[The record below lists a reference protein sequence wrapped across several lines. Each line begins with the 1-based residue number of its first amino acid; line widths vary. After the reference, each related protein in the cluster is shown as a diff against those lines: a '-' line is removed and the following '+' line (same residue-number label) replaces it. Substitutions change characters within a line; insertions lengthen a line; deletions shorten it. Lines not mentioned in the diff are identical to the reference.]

1 MTDLKVAN
9 DGVAVDCKDFC
20 MGDAP
25 ESDDCNQPELKN
37 PRSYLS
43 VTKTLSDSNLEPSWN
58 YAEQTFDQDLANQR
72 VDAENAIKRLDQ
84 ERDALLNETSN
95 YCVQKVS
102 KPKNT
107 FNTRIQIGAEST
119 TIELLKY
126 QGLNGLSLVEQNSQ
140 NSEKT
145 ANAEKSETKEP
156 ELEQVEQHPNTIRK
170 YVAGMLAFFSNLRV
184 EYLANGKVYQRKL
197 PVFYGNREKL
207 LTIEEH
213 EFAEL
218 MNGNT
223 NFLPRASLVID
234 SMTYDQNRQNNKNVA
249 VQRELTMQS
258 LTNKNAFA
266 YVTSAPSPYNIAVR
280 LNLITR
286 GMNDAMMLVEQVAS
300 FFNPFYTFKMVEE
313 QQESSIRL
321 QLDSVT
327 FEPPEIDQ
335 FSNNEVMV
343 EFGFTLYGN
352 MYKPRSKE
360 YIIDTITLNI

>member
-1 MTDLKVAN
+1 MTT
-9 DGVAVDCKDFC
+9 VDCKDFC
-20 MGDAP
+20 SQPDP
-25 ESDDCNQPELKN
+25 CDKPELKN
-37 PRSYLS
+37 PRSYLQ
-43 VTKTLSDSNLEPSWN
+43 VEKTLSDSNLEPSWN
-58 YAEQTFDQDLANQR
+58 YAEQTFDQDLNNELNDITKNIQ
-72 VDAENAIKRLDQ
+72 RLDQ
-84 ERDALLNETSN
+84 ERDKLLSSESGEEEF
-95 YCVQKVS
+95 CVKKVS
-102 KPKNT
+102 NPRNA
-107 FNTRIQIGAEST
+107 FNTRIQIGADST

-126 QGLNGLSLVEQNSQ
+126 QGLSLVEQDSQ
-140 NSEKT
+140 NSAK
-145 ANAEKSETKEP
+145 AENSDQP
-156 ELEQVEQHPNTIRK
+156 ELEQVESHPNTIRK

-213 EFAEL
+213 EFSEL

-234 SMTYDQNRQNNKNVA
+234 SMTYDANRQNNKNVA

-335 FSNNEVMV
+335 FSSNEVMV

-360 YIIDTITLNI
+360 FIVDTITLNI

>member
-1 MTDLKVAN
+1 MSKITY
-9 DGVAVDCKDFC
+9 DGKGVEVPCKDFC
-20 MGDAP
+20 SSP
-25 ESDDCNQPELKN
+25 ELDCNKPELKN
-37 PRSYLS
+37 PRSFLK
-43 VTKTLSDSNLEPSWN
+43 VEKRLSDSNLEPSWN
-58 YAEQTFDQDLANQR
+58 YAEQTFDRDLENQLNDITR
-72 VDAENAIKRLDQ
+72 NINRLDQ
-84 ERDALLNETSN
+84 ERDKLLSGEKEF
-95 YCVQKVS
+95 CVKKVS
-102 KPKNT
+102 NPKNA
-107 FNTRIQIGAEST
+107 FNTRIQISQDST

-126 QGLNGLSLVEQNSQ
+126 NGLQSLGSAENSG
-140 NSEKT
+140 NT
-145 ANAEKSETKEP
+145 AKAETPDNAEN
-156 ELEQVEQHPNTIRK
+156 LEQLEQHPNTIRK

-213 EFAEL
+213 EFSEL

-266 YVTSAPSPYNIAVR
+266 YMTSAPSPYNIAVR
-280 LNLITR
+280 LNLVTR

>member
-1 MTDLKVAN
+1 MSKLTYEDN
-9 DGVAVDCKDFC
+9 GVPVDCKDFC
-20 MGDAP
+20 SQPDPQA
-25 ESDDCNQPELKN
+25 DCNKQELKN
-37 PRSYLS
+37 PRSYLK
-43 VTKTLSDSNLEPSWN
+43 VEKTLSDSNLEPSWN
-58 YAEQTFDQDLANQR
+58 YAEQTFDQDLDNQLNDITR
-72 VDAENAIKRLDQ
+72 NIQRLDQ
-84 ERDALLNETSN
+84 ERAKELSGDKEF
-95 YCVQKVS
+95 CVKKVS
-102 KPKNT
+102 KPKNA
-107 FNTRIQIGAEST
+107 FNTRIQIGQDST

-126 QGLNGLSLVEQNSQ
+126 NGLQSLGSAE
-140 NSEKT
+140 NSEST
-145 ANAEKSETKEP
+145 ASAETSDTKEP
-156 ELEQVEQHPNTIRK
+156 ELEQHPNTIRK

-184 EYLANGKVYQRKL
+184 EYLASGKVYQRKL

-213 EFAEL
+213 EFSEL

-266 YVTSAPSPYNIAVR
+266 YMTSAPSPYNIAVR
-280 LNLITR
+280 LNLVTR

-352 MYKPRSKE
+352 MHKPRSKE

>member
-1 MTDLKVAN
+1 MTDLK
-9 DGVAVDCKDFC
+9 VDCKDFC
-20 MGDAP
+20 SP
-25 ESDDCNQPELKN
+25 ESDDCNKPELKN
-37 PRSYLS
+37 PRSYLK
-43 VTKTLSDSNLEPSWN
+43 VEKKLSDSNLEPSWN
-58 YAEQTFDQDLANQR
+58 YAEQTFDRDLDNQLNDITR
-72 VDAENAIKRLDQ
+72 NIQRLDQ
-84 ERDALLNETSN
+84 ERDKELSGNKEF
-95 YCVQKVS
+95 CVKEVS
-102 KPKNT
+102 KPKNA
-107 FNTRIQIGAEST
+107 FNTRIQIGQDST

-126 QGLNGLSLVEQNSQ
+126 NGLQSLGSAE
-140 NSEKT
+140 NSESTAPAETPST
-145 ANAEKSETKEP
+145 ANSKEP
-156 ELEQVEQHPNTIRK
+156 ELEQHPNTIRK

-184 EYLANGKVYQRKL
+184 EYLASGKVYQRKL

-234 SMTYDQNRQNNKNVA
+234 SMTYDANRQNNKNVA
-249 VQRELTMQS
+249 VQRELTMSS

-266 YVTSAPSPYNIAVR
+266 YMTSAPSPYNIAVR
-280 LNLITR
+280 LNLVTR

>member
-1 MTDLKVAN
+1 MTDLK
-9 DGVAVDCKDFC
+9 VDCKDFC
-20 MGDAP
+20 SP
-25 ESDDCNQPELKN
+25 ETDDCDKPADLVLKN

-58 YAEQTFDQDLANQR
+58 YAEQTLDQDLANQR
-72 VDAENAIKRLDQ
+72 EDAENAIKRLDQ

-102 KPKNT
+102 KPKNA

-126 QGLNGLSLVEQNSQ
+126 NGLSLGQPNSQ
-140 NSEKT
+140 NSETT
-145 ANAEKSETKEP
+145 ANAETPNSKEP
-156 ELEQVEQHPNTIRK
+156 EQLEQHPNTIRK

-213 EFAEL
+213 EFSEL

-266 YVTSAPSPYNIAVR
+266 YMTSAPSPYNIAVR

-300 FFNPFYTFKMVEE
+300 FFNPFYTFKMVEA

>member
-1 MTDLKVAN
+1 MTT
-9 DGVAVDCKDFC
+9 VDCKDFC
-20 MGDAP
+20 KPLDPQA
-25 ESDDCNQPELKN
+25 DCDKPELKN

-58 YAEQTFDQDLANQR
+58 YVDQTLDQDLANQR
-72 VDAENAIKRLDQ
+72 EDAENAIKRLDQ
-84 ERDALLNETSN
+84 ERDKLLSGEQEF
-95 YCVQKVS
+95 CVKKVS
-102 KPKNT
+102 KPKNA

-126 QGLNGLSLVEQNSQ
+126 NGLQISNNSVTE
-140 NSEKT
+140 NTENTESTE
-145 ANAEKSETKEP
+145 NKEP
-156 ELEQVEQHPNTIRK
+156 AQEQLEQHPNTIRK

-213 EFAEL
+213 EFSEL

-234 SMTYDQNRQNNKNVA
+234 SMTYDANRQNNKNVA

-360 YIIDTITLNI
+360 FIVDTITLNI

>member
-1 MTDLKVAN
+1 MTTT
-9 DGVAVDCKDFC
+9 VDCKDFC
-20 MGDAP
+20 SQPDPQA
-25 ESDDCNQPELKN
+25 DCNKPELKN
-37 PRSYLS
+37 PRSYLK
-43 VTKTLSDSNLEPSWN
+43 VEKKLSDSNLEPSWN
-58 YAEQTFDQDLANQR
+58 YAEQTFDQDLDNQLNDITR
-72 VDAENAIKRLDQ
+72 NIQRLDR
-84 ERDALLNETSN
+84 EREKELSGNKEF
-95 YCVQKVS
+95 CVKKVS
-102 KPKNT
+102 KPKNA
-107 FNTRIQIGAEST
+107 FNTRIQIGQDST

-126 QGLNGLSLVEQNSQ
+126 NGLQSLGSAE
-140 NSEKT
+140 NSETT
-145 ANAEKSETKEP
+145 ANAETPNTKEP
-156 ELEQVEQHPNTIRK
+156 EQLEHHPNTIRK

-184 EYLANGKVYQRKL
+184 EYLASGKVYQRKL

-234 SMTYDQNRQNNKNVA
+234 SMTYDANRQNNKNVA

-266 YVTSAPSPYNIAVR
+266 YMTSAPSPYNIAVR
-280 LNLITR
+280 LNLVTR

>member
-1 MTDLKVAN
+1 MTTT
-9 DGVAVDCKDFC
+9 VDCKDFC
-20 MGDAP
+20 SPLDPQA
-25 ESDDCNQPELKN
+25 DCNKPELKN
-37 PRSYLS
+37 PRSYLK
-43 VTKTLSDSNLEPSWN
+43 VEKKLSDSNLEPSWN
-58 YAEQTFDQDLANQR
+58 YAEQTFDQDLDNQLNDITR
-72 VDAENAIKRLDQ
+72 NIQRLDQ
-84 ERDALLNETSN
+84 ERAKELSGEKEF
-95 YCVQKVS
+95 CVEKVS
-102 KPKNT
+102 KPKNA
-107 FNTRIQIGAEST
+107 FNTRIQIGQDST

-126 QGLNGLSLVEQNSQ
+126 NGLQSLGSAE
-140 NSEKT
+140 NSEST
-145 ANAEKSETKEP
+145 ASAENSEST
-156 ELEQVEQHPNTIRK
+156 EQDHLEQHPNTIRK

-184 EYLANGKVYQRKL
+184 EYLASGKVYQRKL

-213 EFAEL
+213 EFSEL

-234 SMTYDQNRQNNKNVA
+234 SMTYDANRQNNKNVA

-266 YVTSAPSPYNIAVR
+266 YMTSAPSPYNIAVR
-280 LNLITR
+280 LNLVTR

>member
-1 MTDLKVAN
+1 MSKLTYEDN
-9 DGVAVDCKDFC
+9 GVPVDCKDFC
-20 MGDAP
+20 SP
-25 ESDDCNQPELKN
+25 ETDDCNKQELKN

-72 VDAENAIKRLDQ
+72 VDTENAIKRLDQ
-84 ERDALLNETSN
+84 ERDVLLNETEN
-95 YCVQKVS
+95 YCIQKVS
-102 KPKNT
+102 KPKNA
-107 FNTRIQIGAEST
+107 FNTRIQIGQDST

-126 QGLNGLSLVEQNSQ
+126 NGLGLGQPNSQ
-140 NSEKT
+140 NPET
-145 ANAEKSETKEP
+145 TVNAENSETKEP
-156 ELEQVEQHPNTIRK
+156 AQDQLEQHPNTIRK

-213 EFAEL
+213 EFSEL

-234 SMTYDQNRQNNKNVA
+234 SMTYDANRQNNKNVA

>member
-1 MTDLKVAN
+1 MTIEIE
-9 DGVAVDCKDFC
+9 CKDFC
-20 MGDAP
+20 SP
-25 ESDDCNQPELKN
+25 ETDDCDKPELKN
-37 PRSYLS
+37 PRSYLK
-43 VTKTLSDSNLEPSWN
+43 VEKKLSDSNLEPSWN

-84 ERDALLNETSN
+84 ERDKLLSGEQEF
-95 YCVQKVS
+95 CVQKVS
-102 KPKNT
+102 NPKNA

-119 TIELLKY
+119 TIELLRY
-126 QGLNGLSLVEQNSQ
+126 NGLSLVEQNSQ
-140 NSEKT
+140 DSAK
-145 ANAEKSETKEP
+145 AENSETKEP
-156 ELEQVEQHPNTIRK
+156 EQYQLEQHPNTIRK

-213 EFAEL
+213 EFSEL

-266 YVTSAPSPYNIAVR
+266 YMTSAPSPYNIAVR

>member
-1 MTDLKVAN
+1 MTTT
-9 DGVAVDCKDFC
+9 VDCKDFC
-20 MGDAP
+20 SPLDPQA
-25 ESDDCNQPELKN
+25 DCNKPELKN
-37 PRSYLS
+37 PRSYLKVEKS
-43 VTKTLSDSNLEPSWN
+43 LSDSNLEPSWN

-84 ERDALLNETSN
+84 ERDKLLSGEKEF
-95 YCVQKVS
+95 CVQKVS
-102 KPKNT
+102 KPKNA
-107 FNTRIQIGAEST
+107 FNTRIQIGVEST

-126 QGLNGLSLVEQNSQ
+126 NGLSLGQPNSQ
-140 NSEKT
+140 SSETT
-145 ANAEKSETKEP
+145 ASAENSETKEP
-156 ELEQVEQHPNTIRK
+156 EHLEQHPNTIRK

-184 EYLANGKVYQRKL
+184 EYLANGKVFQRKL

-213 EFAEL
+213 EFTEL

-234 SMTYDQNRQNNKNVA
+234 SMTYDANRQNNKNVA

-266 YVTSAPSPYNIAVR
+266 YMTSAPSPYNIAVR

>member
-1 MTDLKVAN
+1 MTTT
-9 DGVAVDCKDFC
+9 VDCKDFC
-20 MGDAP
+20 SP
-25 ESDDCNQPELKN
+25 ESNDCDKPELKN
-37 PRSYLS
+37 PRSYLK
-43 VTKTLSDSNLEPSWN
+43 VEKKLSDSNLEPSWN
-58 YAEQTFDQDLANQR
+58 YAEQTFDQDLDNQLNDITR
-72 VDAENAIKRLDQ
+72 NIQRLDR
-84 ERDALLNETSN
+84 ERDKELSGETEF
-95 YCVQKVS
+95 CVKKVS
-102 KPKNT
+102 KPKNA
-107 FNTRIQIGAEST
+107 FNTRIQIGQDST

-126 QGLNGLSLVEQNSQ
+126 NGLQSLGSAE
-140 NSEKT
+140 NSETT
-145 ANAEKSETKEP
+145 ANAENSETKEP
-156 ELEQVEQHPNTIRK
+156 ELEQHPNTIRK

-213 EFAEL
+213 EFSEL

-234 SMTYDQNRQNNKNVA
+234 SMTYDANRQNNKNVA

-266 YVTSAPSPYNIAVR
+266 YMTSAPSPYNIAVR
-280 LNLITR
+280 LNLVTR

>member
-1 MTDLKVAN
+1 MTTT
-9 DGVAVDCKDFC
+9 VDCKDFC
-20 MGDAP
+20 SPLDPNDAQA
-25 ESDDCNQPELKN
+25 DCNKPELKN
-37 PRSYLS
+37 PRSYLK
-43 VTKTLSDSNLEPSWN
+43 VEKKLSDSNLEPSWN
-58 YAEQTFDQDLANQR
+58 YAEQTFVQDLDNQLNDITR
-72 VDAENAIKRLDQ
+72 NIQRLDR
-84 ERDALLNETSN
+84 ERDKEISGEKEF
-95 YCVQKVS
+95 CVKKVS
-102 KPKNT
+102 KPKNS
-107 FNTRIQIGAEST
+107 FNTRIQIGQDST

-126 QGLNGLSLVEQNSQ
+126 NGLQSLGSAE
-140 NSEKT
+140 NSEST
-145 ANAEKSETKEP
+145 ATAETSDTKEQ
-156 ELEQVEQHPNTIRK
+156 EHLEQHPNTIRK

-184 EYLANGKVYQRKL
+184 EYLASGKVYQRKL

-234 SMTYDQNRQNNKNVA
+234 SMTYDANRQNNKNVA

-266 YVTSAPSPYNIAVR
+266 YMTSAPSPYNIAVR
-280 LNLITR
+280 LNLVTR

-327 FEPPEIDQ
+327 LEPPEIDQ

>member
-1 MTDLKVAN
+1 MTN
-9 DGVAVDCKDFC
+9 VDCKDFC
-20 MGDAP
+20 SP
-25 ESDDCNQPELKN
+25 ETDDCNKPELKN
-37 PRSYLS
+37 PRSYLK
-43 VTKTLSDSNLEPSWN
+43 VEKKLSDSNLEPSWN
-58 YAEQTFDQDLANQR
+58 YAEQTFDQDLDNQLNDITR
-72 VDAENAIKRLDQ
+72 NIQRLDQ
-84 ERDALLNETSN
+84 ERDKELSGNKEF
-95 YCVQKVS
+95 CVKKVS
-102 KPKNT
+102 KPKNA
-107 FNTRIQIGAEST
+107 FNTRIQIGQDST

-126 QGLNGLSLVEQNSQ
+126 QGLNGLSLGQQ
-140 NSEKT
+140 NSENSEST
-145 ANAEKSETKEP
+145 ANAENSETKEL
-156 ELEQVEQHPNTIRK
+156 ELEQHPNTIRK

-184 EYLANGKVYQRKL
+184 EYLSNGKVYQRKL

-213 EFAEL
+213 EFTEL

-234 SMTYDQNRQNNKNVA
+234 SMTYDANRQNNKNVA
-249 VQRELTMQS
+249 VQRELTMSS

-266 YVTSAPSPYNIAVR
+266 YMTSAPSPYNIAVR
-280 LNLITR
+280 LNLVTR

>member
-1 MTDLKVAN
+1 MTTVN
-9 DGVAVDCKDFC
+9 CKDFC
-20 MGDAP
+20 SQPDPQA
-25 ESDDCNQPELKN
+25 DCNKPELKN
-37 PRSYLS
+37 PRSYLR
-43 VTKTLSDSNLEPSWN
+43 VEKTLSDSNLEPSWN

-72 VDAENAIKRLDQ
+72 EDAEKAIKRLDQ
-84 ERDALLNETSN
+84 ERDKLLSGEEEF
-95 YCVQKVS
+95 CVKKVS
-102 KPKNT
+102 NPRNA
-107 FNTRIQIGAEST
+107 FNTRIQIGADST

-126 QGLNGLSLVEQNSQ
+126 NGLSLVQPNSQ
-140 NSEKT
+140 NSAT
-145 ANAEKSETKEP
+145 AENSETKEP
-156 ELEQVEQHPNTIRK
+156 QLEQHPNTIRK

-184 EYLANGKVYQRKL
+184 EYLTNGKVYQRKL

-213 EFAEL
+213 EFSEL

-234 SMTYDQNRQNNKNVA
+234 SMTYDANRQNNKNVA

-327 FEPPEIDQ
+327 FEPPELDQ
-335 FSNNEVMV
+335 FSNNEVMI

-360 YIIDTITLNI
+360 FIVDTITLNI

>member
-1 MTDLKVAN
+1 MTTT
-9 DGVAVDCKDFC
+9 VDCKDFC
-20 MGDAP
+20 SL
-25 ESDDCNQPELKN
+25 ESDDCNKPTLKN
-37 PRSYLS
+37 PRSYLR
-43 VTKTLSDSNLEPSWN
+43 VEKTISDSNLESSWN
-58 YAEQTFDQDLANQR
+58 YAEQTFDQDLNN
-72 VDAENAIKRLDQ
+72 ELNAPGDITKNIQRLDR
-84 ERDALLNETSN
+84 ERDKLLSSESSDKEF
-95 YCVQKVS
+95 CVKKVS
-102 KPKNT
+102 NPRNA
-107 FNTRIQIGAEST
+107 FNTRIQIGADST

-126 QGLNGLSLVEQNSQ
+126 NGLSLVQPNLQNSA
-140 NSEKT
+140 T
-145 ANAEKSETKEP
+145 AENSETKEP
-156 ELEQVEQHPNTIRK
+156 QLEQVESHPNTIRK

-213 EFAEL
+213 EFSEL

-234 SMTYDQNRQNNKNVA
+234 SMTYDANRQNNKNVA

-335 FSNNEVMV
+335 YSSNEVMV

-360 YIIDTITLNI
+360 FIVDTITLNI

>member
-1 MTDLKVAN
+1 MTTT
-9 DGVAVDCKDFC
+9 VDCKDFC
-20 MGDAP
+20 SQPDLLA
-25 ESDDCNQPELKN
+25 DCDKPVDLVLKN
-37 PRSYLS
+37 PRSYLR
-43 VTKTLSDSNLEPSWN
+43 VEKTLSNSNLEPSWN
-58 YAEQTFDQDLANQR
+58 YAEQTFDQDLNNELNDITKNIQ
-72 VDAENAIKRLDQ
+72 RLDQ
-84 ERDALLNETSN
+84 ERDKLLSGEKEF
-95 YCVQKVS
+95 CVKKVS
-102 KPKNT
+102 NPKNA
-107 FNTRIQIGAEST
+107 FNTRIQIGADST

-126 QGLNGLSLVEQNSQ
+126 NGLSLVQPNSQ
-140 NSEKT
+140 NSETT
-145 ANAEKSETKEP
+145 AKAENSDQP
-156 ELEQVEQHPNTIRK
+156 ELEQHPNTIRK

-213 EFAEL
+213 EFSEL

-234 SMTYDQNRQNNKNVA
+234 SMTYDANRQNNKNVA

-335 FSNNEVMV
+335 YSSNEVMI

-360 YIIDTITLNI
+360 YIVDTITLNI

>member
-1 MTDLKVAN
+1 MTDLK
-9 DGVAVDCKDFC
+9 VDCKDFC
-20 MGDAP
+20 SQPDPQA
-25 ESDDCNQPELKN
+25 DCNKPELKN
-37 PRSYLS
+37 PRSYLK
-43 VTKTLSDSNLEPSWN
+43 VEKKLSDSNLEPSWN
-58 YAEQTFDQDLANQR
+58 YAEQTFDQDLDNQLNDITR
-72 VDAENAIKRLDQ
+72 NIQRLDR
-84 ERDALLNETSN
+84 ERDKELSGNKEF
-95 YCVQKVS
+95 CVKKVS
-102 KPKNT
+102 KPKNA
-107 FNTRIQIGAEST
+107 FNTRIQIDQDST

-126 QGLNGLSLVEQNSQ
+126 NGLQSLGPAE
-140 NSEKT
+140 NSEST
-145 ANAEKSETKEP
+145 ASAENSEST
-156 ELEQVEQHPNTIRK
+156 EQDHLEQHPNTIRK

-184 EYLANGKVYQRKL
+184 EYLASGKVYQRKL

-234 SMTYDQNRQNNKNVA
+234 SMTYDANRQNNKNVA

-266 YVTSAPSPYNIAVR
+266 YMTSAPSPYNIAVR
-280 LNLITR
+280 LNLVTR

>member
-1 MTDLKVAN
+1 MTDLK
-9 DGVAVDCKDFC
+9 VDCKDFC
-20 MGDAP
+20 MVDAP
-25 ESDDCNQPELKN
+25 ESGDCDKPEPKN
-37 PRSYLS
+37 PRSYLK
-43 VTKTLSDSNLEPSWN
+43 VEKKLSDSNLEPSWN
-58 YAEQTFDQDLANQR
+58 YAGQTFDQDLANQR

-84 ERDALLNETSN
+84 ERDKLLADDPQDTT

-102 KPKNT
+102 KPKNA
-107 FNTRIQIGAEST
+107 FNTRIQIGQDST

-126 QGLNGLSLVEQNSQ
+126 NGLGLGDQQSS
-140 NSEKT
+140 NSENSAK
-145 ANAEKSETKEP
+145 AETSETKEP
-156 ELEQVEQHPNTIRK
+156 ELEQHPNTIRK

-234 SMTYDQNRQNNKNVA
+234 SMTYDANRQNNKNVA

-266 YVTSAPSPYNIAVR
+266 YMTSAPSPYNIAVR
-280 LNLITR
+280 LNLVTR

-360 YIIDTITLNI
+360 FIIDTITLNI

>member
-1 MTDLKVAN
+1 MTT
-9 DGVAVDCKDFC
+9 VDCKDFC
-20 MGDAP
+20 SQPDPQAA
-25 ESDDCNQPELKN
+25 CNKPELKN
-37 PRSYLS
+37 PRSYLR
-43 VTKTLSDSNLEPSWN
+43 VEKTLSDSNLEPSWN
-58 YAEQTFDQDLANQR
+58 YAEQTFDQDLNNELSDITKNIQ
-72 VDAENAIKRLDQ
+72 RLDQ
-84 ERDALLNETSN
+84 ERDKLLSSESGDKEF
-95 YCVQKVS
+95 CVKKVS
-102 KPKNT
+102 NPKNA
-107 FNTRIQIGAEST
+107 FNTRIQIGADST

-126 QGLNGLSLVEQNSQ
+126 QGLNGLSLVQQNSQ
-140 NSEKT
+140 NSETT
-145 ANAEKSETKEP
+145 AKAENSDQP
-156 ELEQVEQHPNTIRK
+156 ELEQHPNTIRK

-213 EFAEL
+213 EFSEL

-234 SMTYDQNRQNNKNVA
+234 SMTYDANRQNNKNVA

-335 FSNNEVMV
+335 YSSNEVMV

-360 YIIDTITLNI
+360 FIVDTITLNI

>member
-1 MTDLKVAN
+1 MTDLKV
-9 DGVAVDCKDFC
+9 GCKDFC
-20 MGDAP
+20 SQPDP
-25 ESDDCNQPELKN
+25 CNKPELKN
-37 PRSYLS
+37 PRSYLK
-43 VTKTLSDSNLEPSWN
+43 VEKKLSDSNLEPSWN
-58 YAEQTFDQDLANQR
+58 YAEQTFDQDLDNQLNDITR
-72 VDAENAIKRLDQ
+72 NIQRLDR
-84 ERDALLNETSN
+84 ERDKELSGETEF
-95 YCVQKVS
+95 CVKKVS
-102 KPKNT
+102 KPKNA
-107 FNTRIQIGAEST
+107 FNTRIQIGQDST

-126 QGLNGLSLVEQNSQ
+126 NGLQSLGSAE
-140 NSEKT
+140 NSETT
-145 ANAEKSETKEP
+145 ANAENSETKEP
-156 ELEQVEQHPNTIRK
+156 ELGQLEQHPNTIRK

-234 SMTYDQNRQNNKNVA
+234 SMTYDANRQNNKNVA

-266 YVTSAPSPYNIAVR
+266 YMTSAPSPYNIAVR
-280 LNLITR
+280 LNLVTR

>member
-1 MTDLKVAN
+1 MSKITY
-9 DGVAVDCKDFC
+9 DGKGVEVPCKDFC
-20 MGDAP
+20 SSP
-25 ESDDCNQPELKN
+25 ELDCNKPELKN
-37 PRSYLS
+37 PRSFLK
-43 VTKTLSDSNLEPSWN
+43 VEKRLSDSNLEPSWN
-58 YAEQTFDQDLANQR
+58 YAEQTFDRDLENQLNDITR
-72 VDAENAIKRLDQ
+72 NINRLDQ
-84 ERDALLNETSN
+84 ERDKLLSGEKEF
-95 YCVQKVS
+95 CVKKVS
-102 KPKNT
+102 NPKNA
-107 FNTRIQIGAEST
+107 FNTRIQISQDST

-126 QGLNGLSLVEQNSQ
+126 NGLSLGEQNPQ
-140 NSEKT
+140 DSENT
-145 ANAEKSETKEP
+145 AKAETSDNAEN
-156 ELEQVEQHPNTIRK
+156 LEQLEQHPNTIRK

-213 EFAEL
+213 EFSEL

-234 SMTYDQNRQNNKNVA
+234 SMTYDANRQNNKNVA

-266 YVTSAPSPYNIAVR
+266 YMTSAPSPYNIAVR
-280 LNLITR
+280 LNLVTR

>member
-1 MTDLKVAN
+1 MSKITYEDN
-9 DGVAVDCKDFC
+9 GVAVDCKDFC
-20 MGDAP
+20 SPLDSQA
-25 ESDDCNQPELKN
+25 DCNKPELKN
-37 PRSYLS
+37 PRSYLK
-43 VTKTLSDSNLEPSWN
+43 VEKKLSDSNLEPSWN
-58 YAEQTFDQDLANQR
+58 YAEQTFDQDLDNQLNDITR
-72 VDAENAIKRLDQ
+72 NIQRLDQ
-84 ERDALLNETSN
+84 ERDKIISGDSEF
-95 YCVQKVS
+95 CVKKVS
-102 KPKNT
+102 KPKNA
-107 FNTRIQIGAEST
+107 FNTKIQIGAEST

-126 QGLNGLSLVEQNSQ
+126 NGLSLVEQNSQ
-140 NSEKT
+140 NPETT
-145 ANAEKSETKEP
+145 ANAENSETP
-156 ELEQVEQHPNTIRK
+156 EQLEQHPNTIRK

-184 EYLANGKVYQRKL
+184 EYLSNGKVYQRKL

-234 SMTYDQNRQNNKNVA
+234 SMTYDANRQNNKNVA

-266 YVTSAPSPYNIAVR
+266 YMTSAPSPYNIAVR
-280 LNLITR
+280 LNLVTR

-335 FSNNEVMV
+335 FSSNEVMV

>member
-1 MTDLKVAN
+1 MTTT
-9 DGVAVDCKDFC
+9 VDCKDFC
-20 MGDAP
+20 SPLDPQA
-25 ESDDCNQPELKN
+25 DCEKQELKN
-37 PRSYLS
+37 PRSYLK
-43 VTKTLSDSNLEPSWN
+43 VEKKLSDSNLEPSWN
-58 YAEQTFDQDLANQR
+58 YVDQTIDQDLANQR
-72 VDAENAIKRLDQ
+72 EDAENAIKRLDQ

-102 KPKNT
+102 KPKNA

-126 QGLNGLSLVEQNSQ
+126 NGLSLGQPNSQ
-140 NSEKT
+140 NPETT
-145 ANAEKSETKEP
+145 AQAETPNSKEP
-156 ELEQVEQHPNTIRK
+156 EQLEQHPNTIRK

-184 EYLANGKVYQRKL
+184 EYLTNGKVYQRKL

-213 EFAEL
+213 EFSEL

-266 YVTSAPSPYNIAVR
+266 YMTSAPSPYNIAVR

>member
-1 MTDLKVAN
+1 MTTT
-9 DGVAVDCKDFC
+9 VDCKDFC

-25 ESDDCNQPELKN
+25 ETDDCNKPELKNLSN
-37 PRSYLS
+37 PRSYL
-43 VTKTLSDSNLEPSWN
+43 KAEKKLSDSNLEPSWN

-72 VDAENAIKRLDQ
+72 VDAENAIKRLDR
-84 ERDALLNETSN
+84 ERDKLLSGDPQDTT

-102 KPKNT
+102 KPKNA

-126 QGLNGLSLVEQNSQ
+126 NGLSLGQPNSQ
-140 NSEKT
+140 NSETT
-145 ANAEKSETKEP
+145 ANAENSETKEP
-156 ELEQVEQHPNTIRK
+156 EQLEQHPNTIRK

-213 EFAEL
+213 EFTEL

-234 SMTYDQNRQNNKNVA
+234 SMTYDANRQNNKNVA

-266 YVTSAPSPYNIAVR
+266 YMTSAPSPYNIAVR

>member
-1 MTDLKVAN
+1 MTTTVN
-9 DGVAVDCKDFC
+9 CKDFC
-20 MGDAP
+20 SQPDP
-25 ESDDCNQPELKN
+25 CDKPELKN
-37 PRSYLS
+37 PRSYLRAEKS
-43 VTKTLSDSNLEPSWN
+43 LSDSNLEPSWN
-58 YAEQTFDQDLANQR
+58 YAEQTFDQDLNNELNDITKNIQR
-72 VDAENAIKRLDQ
+72 LYQ
-84 ERDALLNETSN
+84 ERDKLLSSESSDKEF
-95 YCVQKVS
+95 CVKKVS
-102 KPKNT
+102 NPKNA
-107 FNTRIQIGAEST
+107 FNTRIQIGADST

-126 QGLNGLSLVEQNSQ
+126 QGLSLVQPNSQ
-140 NSEKT
+140 NSETT
-145 ANAEKSETKEP
+145 AKAENSDQP
-156 ELEQVEQHPNTIRK
+156 ELEQVELHPNTIRK

-213 EFAEL
+213 EFSEL

-234 SMTYDQNRQNNKNVA
+234 SMTYDANRQNNKNVA

-335 FSNNEVMV
+335 YSSNEVMI

-352 MYKPRSKE
+352 MYKPRFKE
-360 YIIDTITLNI
+360 FIVDTITLNI

>member
-1 MTDLKVAN
+1 MTT
-9 DGVAVDCKDFC
+9 VDCKDFC
-20 MGDAP
+20 KPLDPQA
-25 ESDDCNQPELKN
+25 DCNKPELKN
-37 PRSYLS
+37 PRSYLK
-43 VTKTLSDSNLEPSWN
+43 VEKKLSDSNLEPSWN
-58 YAEQTFDQDLANQR
+58 YVDQTLDQDLANQR
-72 VDAENAIKRLDQ
+72 EDAENAIKRLDQ
-84 ERDALLNETSN
+84 ERDKLLSGEKEF
-95 YCVQKVS
+95 CVKKVS
-102 KPKNT
+102 KPKNA
-107 FNTRIQIGAEST
+107 FNTRIQIGVEST

-126 QGLNGLSLVEQNSQ
+126 NGLQIPDNSVT
-140 NSEKT
+140 ETT
-145 ANAEKSETKEP
+145 ANAENSETKEL
-156 ELEQVEQHPNTIRK
+156 ELEQHPNTIRK

-213 EFAEL
+213 EFSEL

-234 SMTYDQNRQNNKNVA
+234 SMTYDANRQNNKNVA

-266 YVTSAPSPYNIAVR
+266 YMTSAPSPYNIAVR
-280 LNLITR
+280 LNLVTR

>member
-1 MTDLKVAN
+1 MV
-9 DGVAVDCKDFC
+9 
-20 MGDAP
+20 
-25 ESDDCNQPELKN
+25 
-37 PRSYLS
+37 
-43 VTKTLSDSNLEPSWN
+43 PSWN
-58 YAEQTFDQDLANQR
+58 YAEQTFDQDLENQLSDITR
-72 VDAENAIKRLDQ
+72 NINRLDQ
-84 ERDALLNETSN
+84 ERDKLLSGEKEF
-95 YCVQKVS
+95 CVKKVS
-102 KPKNT
+102 KPKNA
-107 FNTRIQIGAEST
+107 FNTRIQISQDST

-126 QGLNGLSLVEQNSQ
+126 NGLSLGEQNPQ
-140 NSEKT
+140 DSENT
-145 ANAEKSETKEP
+145 AKAETSDNAEN
-156 ELEQVEQHPNTIRK
+156 LEQLEQHPNTIRK

-213 EFAEL
+213 EFSEL

-234 SMTYDQNRQNNKNVA
+234 SMTYDANRQNNKNVA

-266 YVTSAPSPYNIAVR
+266 YMTSAPSPYNIAVR
-280 LNLITR
+280 LNLVTR

>member
-1 MTDLKVAN
+1 MSKLTYEDN
-9 DGVAVDCKDFC
+9 GVPVDCKDFC
-20 MGDAP
+20 SP
-25 ESDDCNQPELKN
+25 ETDDCDKPELKN
-37 PRSYLS
+37 PRSYLK
-43 VTKTLSDSNLEPSWN
+43 VEKPLSDSNLEPSWN

-84 ERDALLNETSN
+84 EHDNLLNETSN
-95 YCVQKVS
+95 HCVQKVS
-102 KPKNT
+102 KPKNA

-126 QGLNGLSLVEQNSQ
+126 NGLSLGQPNSQ
-140 NSEKT
+140 NPETT
-145 ANAEKSETKEP
+145 ANAETSETKEQDH
-156 ELEQVEQHPNTIRK
+156 LEQHPNTIRK

-213 EFAEL
+213 EFSEL

-266 YVTSAPSPYNIAVR
+266 YMTSAPSPYNIAVR

>member
-1 MTDLKVAN
+1 MTDLK
-9 DGVAVDCKDFC
+9 VDCKDFC
-20 MGDAP
+20 SP
-25 ESDDCNQPELKN
+25 ETDDCDKPELKN
-37 PRSYLS
+37 PRSYIS

-84 ERDALLNETSN
+84 ERDKLLADDPQDTT
-95 YCVQKVS
+95 YCAQKVS
-102 KPKNT
+102 KPKNA

-126 QGLNGLSLVEQNSQ
+126 NGLSLVEQNSQ
-140 NSEKT
+140 NSETT
-145 ANAEKSETKEP
+145 ANAENSETKEP
-156 ELEQVEQHPNTIRK
+156 EQLEQHPNTIRK

-213 EFAEL
+213 EFSEL

-266 YVTSAPSPYNIAVR
+266 YMTSAPSPYNIAVR

>member
-1 MTDLKVAN
+1 MTIEIE
-9 DGVAVDCKDFC
+9 CKDFC

-25 ESDDCNQPELKN
+25 ESDDCNKPELKNLSN
-37 PRSYLS
+37 PRSYLKVEKS
-43 VTKTLSDSNLEPSWN
+43 LSDSNLEPSWN

-84 ERDALLNETSN
+84 ERDKLLSGEKEF
-95 YCVQKVS
+95 CVQKVS
-102 KPKNT
+102 KPKNA
-107 FNTRIQIGAEST
+107 FNTRIQIGQDST

-126 QGLNGLSLVEQNSQ
+126 NGLQSLGSAE
-140 NSEKT
+140 NSEST
-145 ANAEKSETKEP
+145 ASAETSETKEQDH
-156 ELEQVEQHPNTIRK
+156 LEQHPNTIRK

-184 EYLANGKVYQRKL
+184 EYLTNGKVYQRKL

-213 EFAEL
+213 EFSEL

-266 YVTSAPSPYNIAVR
+266 YMTSAPSPYNIAVR

>member
-20 MGDAP
+20 SPLDPQA
-25 ESDDCNQPELKN
+25 DCEKQELKN
-37 PRSYLS
+37 PRSYLK
-43 VTKTLSDSNLEPSWN
+43 VDKTLSDSNLEPSWN

-102 KPKNT
+102 KPKNA

-126 QGLNGLSLVEQNSQ
+126 NGLSLVEQNSQ
-140 NSEKT
+140 NSETT
-145 ANAEKSETKEP
+145 AQAETPDDSH
-156 ELEQVEQHPNTIRK
+156 LEQHPNTIRK

-213 EFAEL
+213 EFSEL

-266 YVTSAPSPYNIAVR
+266 YMTSAPSPYNIAVR

-360 YIIDTITLNI
+360 FIVDTITLNI

>member
-1 MTDLKVAN
+1 MTTTIS
-9 DGVAVDCKDFC
+9 CKDFC
-20 MGDAP
+20 SQPDPQAAC
-25 ESDDCNQPELKN
+25 DKPELKN
-37 PRSYLS
+37 PRSYLQ
-43 VTKTLSDSNLEPSWN
+43 VEKKLSDSNLEPSWN
-58 YAEQTFDQDLANQR
+58 YAEQTFDQDLNNELNDITKNIQ
-72 VDAENAIKRLDQ
+72 RLDQ
-84 ERDALLNETSN
+84 ERDKLLSSESGDKEF
-95 YCVQKVS
+95 CVKKVS
-102 KPKNT
+102 NPKNA
-107 FNTRIQIGAEST
+107 FNTRIQIGADST

-126 QGLNGLSLVEQNSQ
+126 NGLSLVQPNSQ
-140 NSEKT
+140 NSAT
-145 ANAEKSETKEP
+145 AENSDQP
-156 ELEQVEQHPNTIRK
+156 ELEQVELHPNTIRK

-213 EFAEL
+213 EFSEL

-234 SMTYDQNRQNNKNVA
+234 SMTYDANRQNNKNVA

-335 FSNNEVMV
+335 YSSNEVMV

-360 YIIDTITLNI
+360 FIVDTITLNI

>member
-1 MTDLKVAN
+1 MTIEIE
-9 DGVAVDCKDFC
+9 CKDFC

-25 ESDDCNQPELKN
+25 ETDDCNKPELKNLSN

-84 ERDALLNETSN
+84 ERDNLLSGEKEF
-95 YCVQKVS
+95 CVQKVS
-102 KPKNT
+102 KPKNA

-126 QGLNGLSLVEQNSQ
+126 NGLQSLGSAE
-140 NSEKT
+140 NSEST
-145 ANAEKSETKEP
+145 ASAETQETQDQ
-156 ELEQVEQHPNTIRK
+156 LEQHPNTIRK

-213 EFAEL
+213 EFSEL

-258 LTNKNAFA
+258 LANKNAFA
-266 YVTSAPSPYNIAVR
+266 YMTSAPSPYNIAVR

-313 QQESSIRL
+313 QQDSSIRL

>member
-1 MTDLKVAN
+1 MSKITYEDN
-9 DGVAVDCKDFC
+9 GVPVDCKDFC

-25 ESDDCNQPELKN
+25 ETDDCDKQELKN
-37 PRSYLS
+37 PRSYLK
-43 VTKTLSDSNLEPSWN
+43 VEKKLSDSNLEPSWN

-84 ERDALLNETSN
+84 ERDKLLSGEKEF
-95 YCVQKVS
+95 CVQKVS
-102 KPKNT
+102 KPKNS

-126 QGLNGLSLVEQNSQ
+126 NGLSLGDQNSQ
-140 NSEKT
+140 NPETT
-145 ANAEKSETKEP
+145 ANAETPNSKEP
-156 ELEQVEQHPNTIRK
+156 EQLEQHPNTIRK

-213 EFAEL
+213 EFSEL

-234 SMTYDQNRQNNKNVA
+234 SMTYDANRQNNKNVA

-258 LTNKNAFA
+258 LTNKNVFA
-266 YVTSAPSPYNIAVR
+266 YMTSAPSPYNIAVR

>member
-1 MTDLKVAN
+1 MTIEIE
-9 DGVAVDCKDFC
+9 CKDFC
-20 MGDAP
+20 SP
-25 ESDDCNQPELKN
+25 ETDDCDKPELKN
-37 PRSYLS
+37 PRSYLK
-43 VTKTLSDSNLEPSWN
+43 VEKKLSDSNLEPSWN

-72 VDAENAIKRLDQ
+72 VDAENTIKRLDQ
-84 ERDALLNETSN
+84 ERDKLLADDPN

-102 KPKNT
+102 KPKNA

-119 TIELLKY
+119 TIELLRY
-126 QGLNGLSLVEQNSQ
+126 NGLSLGQPNSQ
-140 NSEKT
+140 NSETT
-145 ANAEKSETKEP
+145 ANAENSETKEP
-156 ELEQVEQHPNTIRK
+156 EQLEQHPNTIRK

-213 EFAEL
+213 EFSEL

-266 YVTSAPSPYNIAVR
+266 YMTSAPSPYNIAVR

>member
-1 MTDLKVAN
+1 MT
-9 DGVAVDCKDFC
+9 AVNCKDFC
-20 MGDAP
+20 SP
-25 ESDDCNQPELKN
+25 EADDCNKLELKN
-37 PRSYLS
+37 PRSYLR
-43 VTKTLSDSNLEPSWN
+43 VEKTLSDSNLEPSWN
-58 YAEQTFDQDLANQR
+58 YAEQTFDQDLNNELNDITKNIQ
-72 VDAENAIKRLDQ
+72 RLDQ
-84 ERDALLNETSN
+84 ERDKLLSSESDDKEF
-95 YCVQKVS
+95 CVKKVS
-102 KPKNT
+102 NPKNA
-107 FNTRIQIGAEST
+107 FNTRIQIGADST

-126 QGLNGLSLVEQNSQ
+126 QGLSLVQPNSQ
-140 NSEKT
+140 NSETT
-145 ANAEKSETKEP
+145 AKAENSDQP
-156 ELEQVEQHPNTIRK
+156 ELEQVELHPNTIRK

-213 EFAEL
+213 EFSEL

-234 SMTYDQNRQNNKNVA
+234 SMTYDANRQNNKNVA

-335 FSNNEVMV
+335 YSSNEVMV

-360 YIIDTITLNI
+360 FIVDTITLNI

>member
-1 MTDLKVAN
+1 MSVT
-9 DGVAVDCKDFC
+9 VDCKDFC
-20 MGDAP
+20 SQPDPQA
-25 ESDDCNQPELKN
+25 DCNKQELKN
-37 PRSYLS
+37 PRSYLHVEKS
-43 VTKTLSDSNLEPSWN
+43 LSDSNLEPSWN
-58 YAEQTFDQDLANQR
+58 YAEQTFDQDLDNQLNDITR
-72 VDAENAIKRLDQ
+72 NIQRLDQ
-84 ERDALLNETSN
+84 ERAKELSGETEF
-95 YCVQKVS
+95 CVKKVS
-102 KPKNT
+102 KPKNA
-107 FNTRIQIGAEST
+107 FNTRIQIGQDST

-126 QGLNGLSLVEQNSQ
+126 NGLGLGDQQSSNPE
-140 NSEKT
+140 NSEST
-145 ANAEKSETKEP
+145 ASAETSETKEP
-156 ELEQVEQHPNTIRK
+156 ELEQHPNTIRK

-184 EYLANGKVYQRKL
+184 EYLASGKVYQRKL

-213 EFAEL
+213 EFSEL

>member
-1 MTDLKVAN
+1 MSKITYN
-9 DGVAVDCKDFC
+9 DKGVEVPCKDFC
-20 MGDAP
+20 SSP
-25 ESDDCNQPELKN
+25 ELDCNKPELKN
-37 PRSYLS
+37 PRSFLK
-43 VTKTLSDSNLEPSWN
+43 VEKKLSDSNLEPSWN
-58 YAEQTFDQDLANQR
+58 YAEQTFDQDLENQLSDITR
-72 VDAENAIKRLDQ
+72 NINRLDQ
-84 ERDALLNETSN
+84 ERDKLLSGEKEF
-95 YCVQKVS
+95 CVKKVS
-102 KPKNT
+102 KPKNA
-107 FNTRIQIGAEST
+107 FNTRIQISQDST

-126 QGLNGLSLVEQNSQ
+126 NGLSLGEQNPQ
-140 NSEKT
+140 DSENT
-145 ANAEKSETKEP
+145 AKAETSDNAEN
-156 ELEQVEQHPNTIRK
+156 LEQLEQHPNTIRK

-213 EFAEL
+213 EFSEL

-266 YVTSAPSPYNIAVR
+266 YMTSAPSPYNIAVR
-280 LNLITR
+280 LNLVTR